1 MRRTGRRLRK
11 RRRRRR
17 RRPRAAPPRARCVR
31 DPARTLR
38 AVPYCSRPKSSK
50 HNAKRTLARLEK
62 RRLRALKKKQEE
74 ELERIR
80 EAQNANISKEGV
92 RSCPPVVCVRAR
104 SSAPPARAARALARL
119 TRPRCDRAQTERAK
133 DKFAFLLAQT
143 EIFAH
148 FLSAGKDDSK
158 KCALASAPAV
168 WPRGLLS
175 HAPSPARAPWLLSC
189 LVSQR
194 SSDARAPLA
203 AGARRAAR

>member
-1 MRRTGRRLRK
+1 MQLSEGEERLMVEEGAAADGDEADGPAAEEEEVEEEEEAEGGAAAGEV
-11 RRRRRR
+11 
-17 RRPRAAPPRARCVR
+17 RPRPLAHAACEQSLTV
-31 DPARTLR
+31 PAQ
-38 AVPYCSRPKSSK
+38 SSK

-119 TRPRCDRAQTERAK
+119 TRPRCGRAQTERAK

-168 WPRGLLS
+168 
-175 HAPSPARAPWLLSC
+175 
-189 LVSQR
+189 
-194 SSDARAPLA
+194 
-203 AGARRAAR
+203 